1 MNDDSNK
8 NITLGTIIVLSAGFM
23 WGFSGVCG
31 QYIMQHK
38 GIIPSWLIPYRL
50 VFAGLIMVIV
60 GFGKQGKYFLNVWK
74 KDYLR
79 LLIFTLFGMTFCQF
93 SYFSSIAASNAGT
106 ATVLQQFSI
115 ILIMLY
121 TCFKNRKLPNIKE
134 FISLFLAL
142 IGAFLI
148 ATHGQVNCLVMS
160 TAGLFW
166 GLCNALAV
174 TLYTLIPVKL
184 IKEYGALSVT
194 GWAMFVGGIV
204 LQILFRP
211 WTIEMNV
218 DFQILLAVTVIIIIG
233 TILPFSMYLK
243 GVVMA
248 GASRA
253 AMLSNMEPLTA
264 TVLTALLLG
273 ENFHILDIVG
283 AICIL
288 STIFILSWSN
298 QKN

>member
-1 MNDDSNK
+1 
-8 NITLGTIIVLSAGFM
+8 
-23 WGFSGVCG
+23 
-31 QYIMQHK
+31 
-38 GIIPSWLIPYRL
+38 
-50 VFAGLIMVIV
+50 
-60 GFGKQGKYFLNVWK
+60 
-74 KDYLR
+74 
-79 LLIFTLFGMTFCQF
+79 
-93 SYFSSIAASNAGT
+93 
-106 ATVLQQFSI
+106 
-115 ILIMLY
+115 
-121 TCFKNRKLPNIKE
+121 
-134 FISLFLAL
+134 
-142 IGAFLI
+142 
-148 ATHGQVNCLVMS
+148 MS